1 MNNLEQATSYLG
13 SWEIVPYAIIA
24 IAFFVFVMMLALISY
39 TSSIDKKL
47 EQLVEYFERENETKS
62 IDKTKTE

>member
-1 MNNLEQATSYLG
+1 MNNLGQATNYLG

-24 IAFFVFVMMLALISY
+24 TAFFVFIMMLALISY

-47 EQLVEYFERENETKS
+47 EQLVEQLEKK
-62 IDKTKTE
+62 DKTKPKRNNPF